1 VNTFAKV
8 FSIVGGLVMLVALV
22 AISGIY
28 RVIPLSAQT
37 VEVTVNADYI
47 SNDTDSAVTNH
58 VTTTITDAG
67 RNDSTSVV
75 DTIAAD
81 QLLINN
87 LNGGSINLTSTETGV
102 NTGIFEVGFDVTS
115 ADSAGSAT
123 LAAVD
128 GDQIQITYTFETG
141 GSTYADTPLFNSDN
155 VITVDALG
163 PTFGNVGPADASTS
177 NSTTQIHTVDIADA
191 GVGVGATAAAVRAL
205 TEFTIGGVAQLA
217 GPVAASADTDFQW
230 TASRTSSNNS
240 QGALAW
246 TVTAR
251 DALGNLGTTTQYA
264 VTIDSVI
271 PDLASAVTGDVADTS
286 DDPVVNDAA
295 TDSLTGIRLVF
306 DDDLDGD
313 TVDAADFL
321 VQIGTTALTVS
332 SASFHADLP
341 TMVYLTLADALAA
354 DAVPTVQIIG
364 AINDSAANAAAL
376 GDTVTSGDGIA
387 PAVTVLLTGTATGE
401 VVTNA
406 SLVVRVTADEDST
419 NPTLSGGQLVV
430 KKVND
435 DGSGLGATA
444 LTADSF
450 EATDDSRV
458 WEWTFDFETDGTE
471 DGLYNVQVSITDGT
485 NSGTVGEATADA
497 DDAIIFEVD
506 TRIPAPAITYSGD
519 DATTFVNVAF
529 TAEADEYTA
538 YDDDEDSHNTIT
550 SLTAT
555 VGGSDVTVNS
565 IDEVTFTI
573 AAPSGGY
580 ALGDH
585 QLVLTAVDEAGNSV
599 VFDGDD
605 RIVTIAARADFTI
618 ALQPGYNLISLPGK
632 PSSSAINDVIG
643 ASHPINQV
651 LTYDPAVA
659 GGWLVAERGEDGL
672 FAGTLDVMDTS
683 KAYLVRTTTFESLDV
698 LVPRVSAG
706 EQVLPPTVRLVEGWN
721 LVPVLD
727 ITGDLTGTAPTV
739 TAYFSAATIA
749 RVYKLD
755 QFGKLV
761 VPQGSDAA
769 AFGNGYWVYVT
780 ADTVLVP

>member
-1 VNTFAKV
+1 VNTFAKL

-28 RVIPLSAQT
+28 RVIPLSVQT
-37 VEVTVNADYI
+37 VEVTVDADYI
-47 SNDTDSAVTNH
+47 SNDTDAAVTNH
-58 VTTTITDAG
+58 VTTTIADAS

-75 DTIAAD
+75 DTIDAD

-128 GDQIQITYTFETG
+128 GDQIQVTYTFATG

-163 PTFGNVGPADASTS
+163 PTFGNEGPDDASTS
-177 NSTTQIHTVDIADA
+177 NSTTQVHTVDIADA

-217 GPVAASADTDFQW
+217 GPVAASADADFQW
-230 TASRTSSNNS
+230 TASRTSSNNAE
-240 QGALAW
+240 GDLTW

-251 DALGNLGTTTQYA
+251 DALGNLGTTTQYK
-264 VTIDSVI
+264 VTIDSVD

-286 DDPVVNDAA
+286 ADPVVNDAA
-295 TDSLTGIRLVF
+295 TDSLTGIRLEF

-321 VQIGTTALTVS
+321 VQIGTAALTIS
-332 SASFHADLP
+332 SASFYADLP
-341 TMVYLTLADALAA
+341 TMVYLTLADSLAA

-364 AINDSAANAAAL
+364 AINDSAANGANL
-376 GDTVTSGDGIA
+376 GDTVTSADGIA

-419 NPTLSGGQLVV
+419 NPTISGGQLVV

-435 DGSGLGATA
+435 DGSVLGATA

-458 WEWTFDFETDGTE
+458 WEWTFDFATDGTE

-506 TRIPAPAITYSGD
+506 TSVPAPAITYSAD
-519 DATTFVNVAF
+519 DPNTFVNVGF
-529 TAEADEYTA
+529 GDEADEYG
-538 YDDDEDSHNTIT
+538 YDADEDSHNTIS

-555 VGGSDVTVNS
+555 VDGDAVTVNS
-565 IDEVTFTI
+565 IDDVTFTI

-580 ALGDH
+580 TEAAH

-605 RIVTIAARADFTI
+605 RVVTITARAEFTI
-618 ALQPGYNLISLPGK
+618 ALQPGFNLISLPGE
-632 PSSSAINDVIG
+632 PASSAINDVIP
-643 ASHPINQV
+643 AAHPINQV

-672 FAGTLDVMDTS
+672 FAGTLTIIDDS
-683 KAYLVRTTTFESLDV
+683 KAYLVRTTTFEALNV
-698 LVPRVSAG
+698 LIPRVGAG
-706 EQVLPPTVRLVEGWN
+706 EQVLPPTVSMKQGWN

-727 ITGDLTGTAPTV
+727 ITGDLTVDPPTV
-739 TAYFSAATIA
+739 GEYFAAESVS

-755 QFGKLV
+755 EFGKLV
-761 VPQGSDAA
+761 VAA
-769 AFGNGYWVYVT
+769 ADSDTVFGIGYWVYVT